1 MITPATVDVGAIERG
16 GPVEIVRDRRAAVV
30 VHRAAAAAVQ
40 EAAAEVVVA
49 AGFGAVARR
58 VPAEVRAA
66 LAASET
72 AAASVANGD
81 PPGAMCPR
89 RVPGGW

>member
-1 MITPATVDVGAIERG
+1 MITAATVDVGATARG
-16 GPVEIVRDRRAAVV
+16 GPVEIVRDRRAAGVV
-30 VHRAAAAAVQ
+30 RRAAEEV
-40 EAAAEVVVA
+40 EGVEEVVVVA
-49 AGFGAVARR
+49 AGSGVVARR
-58 VPAEVRAA
+58 VPVEVRAA

-81 PPGAMCPR
+81 PRGVMCPR